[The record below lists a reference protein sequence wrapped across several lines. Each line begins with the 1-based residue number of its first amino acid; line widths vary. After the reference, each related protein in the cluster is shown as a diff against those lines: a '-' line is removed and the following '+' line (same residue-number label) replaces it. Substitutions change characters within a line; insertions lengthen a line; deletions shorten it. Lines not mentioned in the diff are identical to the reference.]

1 MMNIVALGLLLT
13 SLGSVMILSREPL
26 LVKDPADAGNEA
38 NVLLVKEVRR
48 RPGENNNSNDVD
60 DAAPAAVGRRLKRV
74 AEAAYK
80 PVTEAVEALNRKT
93 EEIMDSNKEKV
104 AKAAE
109 TVSSNNKKTK
119 SSPEKLSFWTSRK
132 KQDTSADDHLLAAKE
147 KAAAASQAF
156 EEATRLLEDAT
167 REKLAAL
174 HEVSPEGILQ
184 RTEVKHKVL
193 ETVDSAQG
201 KVSET
206 AATTTDTATKAVEK
220 TKEAAEGAYKTA
232 SATLGAAKDKTS
244 DAIGSTTEAME
255 DAVALEKDKT
265 YETAQSVKNKT
276 CNAVES
282 TKDCV
287 LNAAGAAKDTI
298 LDNTEFVVERS
309 KGTAANAAEKAKEE
323 AQAADNAVLGFAEV
337 VKEVAGKT
345 AECLLHT
352 AQEAGSYLPNV
363 GQGVG
368 YVYDKSADRIGH
380 EEAQSTTENASKL
393 SDSAKEELKAR
404 SNQQVLHAP
413 AGSGE
418 EEVSQIYK
426 RTTTEGKQA
435 HEVLLL
441 ETKELIGDADAN
453 ADNAPEH
460 VKDEL
465 GVIAQTIGWRRVGII
480 VKDYNPC
487 HLTPFEIVL
496 GDVKYVWVGKPHPKE
511 EQQTFLHKVLRSI
524 KGAADNVRHFLGFSG
539 GVKKKQHHTGV
550 GEASKKRSVDGAAS
564 VKEKQVDNNAKG
576 DATTMNGY
584 VDVIYKGKE
593 SLMEGVKAAGQEYE
607 AGRAQASEYADQ
619 ARSELQGTVGW
630 LQDNTTSEEEK
641 LPHSWKQMFVSRPRG
656 FLLSLIRLLHLFT
669 FSIIYGSALWVTFV
683 SGLILSNNLPQQQFS
698 FMQSRIFPIYL
709 RLLAAGELLLTML
722 HSLLHPW
729 FSADKL
735 ETWQLQNFVW
745 ILVATLINLLLLEPW
760 ETKLMFEKLRLEK
773 GGWVHDTTPEE
784 LRIVLKAEKK
794 KNLEEINEKL
804 KTLHTYLSALNLLTL
819 AGLTWHL
826 SYLARRSIV

>member
-1 MMNIVALGLLLT
+1 MMNIVALGLLLS

-60 DAAPAAVGRRLKRV
+60 DTAPAAVGRRLKRV

-93 EEIMDSNKEKV
+93 EEIVDSNKEKV

-184 RTEVKHKVL
+184 RTDVKHKVL

-201 KVSET
+201 KISET

-244 DAIGSTTEAME
+244 GAIGFTTEGME

-282 TKDCV
+282 TKDSV

-323 AQAADNAVLGFAEV
+323 AQAADTAVLGFAEV

-380 EEAQSTTENASKL
+380 EEAQSTTENARKL
-393 SDSAKEELKAR
+393 SDSAKEGLKAR

-418 EEVSQIYK
+418 EEVSEIYK
-426 RTTTEGKQA
+426 TTTTEGKQA

-480 VKDYNPC
+480 VKDYNPR

-550 GEASKKRSVDGAAS
+550 GEASKKRLVDGAES

-745 ILVATLINLLLLEPW
+745 ILVATLINLLVFEPW

-784 LRIVLKAEKK
+784 LRIVLQAEKK

>member
-1 MMNIVALGLLLT
+1 MNIVALGLLLS

-60 DAAPAAVGRRLKRV
+60 DTAPAAVGRRLKRV

-93 EEIMDSNKEKV
+93 EEIVDSNKEKV

-119 SSPEKLSFWTSRK
+119 SSPDKLSFWTSRK

-174 HEVSPEGILQ
+174 HEVSPEGILE
-184 RTEVKHKVL
+184 R
-193 ETVDSAQG
+193 TVDSAQG
-201 KVSET
+201 KISET

-244 DAIGSTTEAME
+244 DAIGSTTEGME
-255 DAVALEKDKT
+255 DAVALEKDKA

-282 TKDCV
+282 TKDSV

-323 AQAADNAVLGFAEV
+323 AQAADTAVLGFAEV

-413 AGSGE
+413 AGYGE
-418 EEVSQIYK
+418 EEVSEIYK
-426 RTTTEGKQA
+426 TTTTEGKQA
-435 HEVLLL
+435 HKVLLL

-550 GEASKKRSVDGAAS
+550 GQASKKRIVDGTES

-576 DATTMNGY
+576 DATTMDGY

-745 ILVATLINLLLLEPW
+745 ILVATLINLLVFEPW
-760 ETKLMFEKLRLEK
+760 ETKLMFDKLRLEK
-773 GGWVHDTTPEE
+773 GGWAHDTTPEE
-784 LRIVLKAEKK
+784 LRIVLQAEKK
-794 KNLEEINEKL
+794 KKLEEINEKL
-804 KTLHTYLSALNLLTL
+804 KTLHTYSSALNLLTL

>member
-1 MMNIVALGLLLT
+1 M
-13 SLGSVMILSREPL
+13 
-26 LVKDPADAGNEA
+26 
-38 NVLLVKEVRR
+38 
-48 RPGENNNSNDVD
+48 
-60 DAAPAAVGRRLKRV
+60 
-74 AEAAYK
+74 
-80 PVTEAVEALNRKT
+80 
-93 EEIMDSNKEKV
+93 
-104 AKAAE
+104 
-109 TVSSNNKKTK
+109 
-119 SSPEKLSFWTSRK
+119 W
-132 KQDTSADDHLLAAKE
+132 Q
-147 KAAAASQAF
+147 
-156 EEATRLLEDAT
+156 
-167 REKLAAL
+167 
-174 HEVSPEGILQ
+174 
-184 RTEVKHKVL
+184 
-193 ETVDSAQG
+193 
-201 KVSET
+201 
-206 AATTTDTATKAVEK
+206 AVEK

-244 DAIGSTTEAME
+244 DAIGSTTEGMK

-265 YETAQSVKNKT
+265 YETAQSVKDRMHEAAELTKEKTYETAQSVKNKT
-276 CNAVES
+276 CNTAES
-282 TKDCV
+282 TKDSV
-287 LNAAGAAKDTI
+287 LDAAGAAKDTI

-323 AQAADNAVLGFAEV
+323 AQAADAAVLGFAEV

-404 SNQQVLHAP
+404 SDQQVLHAP
-413 AGSGE
+413 AGYGE
-418 EEVSQIYK
+418 EEVSGIYK
-426 RTTTEGKQA
+426 TTTTEGKQP

-441 ETKELIGDADAN
+441 ETKELIADAD

-480 VKDYNPC
+480 VKDYNPR

-524 KGAADNVRHFLGFSG
+524 KGAANNVSHFLGFSG

-550 GEASKKRSVDGAAS
+550 GQASKKRIVDGTES

-630 LQDNTTSEEEK
+630 LQDNTTSEEGK
-641 LPHSWKQMFVSRPRG
+641 HK
-656 FLLSLIRLLHLFT
+656 
-669 FSIIYGSALWVTFV
+669 
-683 SGLILSNNLPQQQFS
+683 
-698 FMQSRIFPIYL
+698 
-709 RLLAAGELLLTML
+709 
-722 HSLLHPW
+722 
-729 FSADKL
+729 
-735 ETWQLQNFVW
+735 
-745 ILVATLINLLLLEPW
+745 
-760 ETKLMFEKLRLEK
+760 
-773 GGWVHDTTPEE
+773 
-784 LRIVLKAEKK
+784 
-794 KNLEEINEKL
+794 
-804 KTLHTYLSALNLLTL
+804 
-819 AGLTWHL
+819 
-826 SYLARRSIV
+826 

>member
-1 MMNIVALGLLLT
+1 
-13 SLGSVMILSREPL
+13 
-26 LVKDPADAGNEA
+26 
-38 NVLLVKEVRR
+38 
-48 RPGENNNSNDVD
+48 
-60 DAAPAAVGRRLKRV
+60 
-74 AEAAYK
+74 
-80 PVTEAVEALNRKT
+80 
-93 EEIMDSNKEKV
+93 
-104 AKAAE
+104 
-109 TVSSNNKKTK
+109 
-119 SSPEKLSFWTSRK
+119 
-132 KQDTSADDHLLAAKE
+132 
-147 KAAAASQAF
+147 
-156 EEATRLLEDAT
+156 
-167 REKLAAL
+167 
-174 HEVSPEGILQ
+174 
-184 RTEVKHKVL
+184 
-193 ETVDSAQG
+193 
-201 KVSET
+201 
-206 AATTTDTATKAVEK
+206 
-220 TKEAAEGAYKTA
+220 
-232 SATLGAAKDKTS
+232 
-244 DAIGSTTEAME
+244 ME

-282 TKDCV
+282 TKDSV

-323 AQAADNAVLGFAEV
+323 AQAADTAVLGFAEV

-380 EEAQSTTENASKL
+380 EEAQSTTENARKL
-393 SDSAKEELKAR
+393 SDSAKEGLKAR

-418 EEVSQIYK
+418 EEVSEIYK
-426 RTTTEGKQA
+426 TTTTEGKQA

-480 VKDYNPC
+480 VKDYNPR

-550 GEASKKRSVDGAAS
+550 GEASKKRLVDGAES

-630 LQDNTTSEEEK
+630 LQDNTTSEEGK
-641 LPHSWKQMFVSRPRG
+641 HK
-656 FLLSLIRLLHLFT
+656 
-669 FSIIYGSALWVTFV
+669 
-683 SGLILSNNLPQQQFS
+683 
-698 FMQSRIFPIYL
+698 
-709 RLLAAGELLLTML
+709 
-722 HSLLHPW
+722 
-729 FSADKL
+729 
-735 ETWQLQNFVW
+735 
-745 ILVATLINLLLLEPW
+745 
-760 ETKLMFEKLRLEK
+760 
-773 GGWVHDTTPEE
+773 
-784 LRIVLKAEKK
+784 
-794 KNLEEINEKL
+794 
-804 KTLHTYLSALNLLTL
+804 
-819 AGLTWHL
+819 
-826 SYLARRSIV
+826 

>member
-1 MMNIVALGLLLT
+1 MNIVALGLLLS

-60 DAAPAAVGRRLKRV
+60 DTAPAAVGRRLKRV

-93 EEIMDSNKEKV
+93 EEIVDSNKEKV

-184 RTEVKHKVL
+184 RTDVKHKVL

-201 KVSET
+201 KISET

-244 DAIGSTTEAME
+244 DAISSTTEGME

-265 YETAQSVKNKT
+265 YEIAQSVKNKT

-282 TKDCV
+282 TKDSV
-287 LNAAGAAKDTI
+287 LNAAGATKDTI
-298 LDNTEFVVERS
+298 LDNTEFAVERS

-323 AQAADNAVLGFAEV
+323 AQAADTAVLGFAEV

-418 EEVSQIYK
+418 EEVSEIYK
-426 RTTTEGKQA
+426 TTTTEGKQA

-453 ADNAPEH
+453 ADNAPEN

-480 VKDYNPC
+480 VKDYNPR

-539 GVKKKQHHTGV
+539 GVKKNQHHTGV
-550 GEASKKRSVDGAAS
+550 GEASKKRLVDGAES

-630 LQDNTTSEEEK
+630 LQDNTTSEEGK
-641 LPHSWKQMFVSRPRG
+641 HK
-656 FLLSLIRLLHLFT
+656 
-669 FSIIYGSALWVTFV
+669 
-683 SGLILSNNLPQQQFS
+683 
-698 FMQSRIFPIYL
+698 
-709 RLLAAGELLLTML
+709 
-722 HSLLHPW
+722 
-729 FSADKL
+729 
-735 ETWQLQNFVW
+735 
-745 ILVATLINLLLLEPW
+745 
-760 ETKLMFEKLRLEK
+760 
-773 GGWVHDTTPEE
+773 
-784 LRIVLKAEKK
+784 
-794 KNLEEINEKL
+794 
-804 KTLHTYLSALNLLTL
+804 
-819 AGLTWHL
+819 
-826 SYLARRSIV
+826 

>member
-1 MMNIVALGLLLT
+1 MMNIVALGLLLL
-13 SLGSVMILSREPL
+13 SLGSVMILSPEPL

-60 DAAPAAVGRRLKRV
+60 DAAAPAAVGQRLKRV

-93 EEIMDSNKEKV
+93 EEIVESNKEKV
-104 AKAAE
+104 AKAVEA
-109 TVSSNNKKTK
+109 VSSNNKKTK
-119 SSPEKLSFWTSRK
+119 NSPEKLSFWTSRK
-132 KQDTSADDHLLAAKE
+132 KQDTAADDHLLAAKE

-193 ETVDSAQG
+193 ETVDSAKG
-201 KVSET
+201 KISET
-206 AATTTDTATKAVEK
+206 AATATDTATKAVEK

-244 DAIGSTTEAME
+244 DAIGSTAEGME

-265 YETAQSVKNKT
+265 YETAQTVKNKT
-276 CNAVES
+276 CNAAES
-282 TKDCV
+282 TKDSV
-287 LNAAGAAKDTI
+287 LDAAGAAKDTI

-323 AQAADNAVLGFAEV
+323 AQAADAAVLGFAEV

-345 AECLLHT
+345 AECLIHT

-404 SNQQVLHAP
+404 SDQQVLHAP
-413 AGSGE
+413 AGYGE
-418 EEVSQIYK
+418 EEVSKIYK
-426 RTTTEGKQA
+426 TTTTEGKQP

-441 ETKELIGDADAN
+441 ETKELIGDAD

-465 GVIAQTIGWRRVGII
+465 GVIAQTIGWRRVGTI

-487 HLTPFEIVL
+487 HLTPLEIVL

-524 KGAADNVRHFLGFSG
+524 KGAANNVSHFLGFSG

-550 GEASKKRSVDGAAS
+550 GQASKKRIVDGTES
-564 VKEKQVDNNAKG
+564 VEEKQVDNNAKG

-630 LQDNTTSEEEK
+630 LQDNTTSEEVK
-641 LPHSWKQMFVSRPRG
+641 LPHSWKQIFVSRPRG

-683 SGLILSNNLPQQQFS
+683 SGLILSHNLPQQQFS

-745 ILVATLINLLLLEPW
+745 ILVATLINLLVFEPW
-760 ETKLMFEKLRLEK
+760 ETKLMFDKLRLEK

-784 LRIVLKAEKK
+784 LRIVLQAEKK
-794 KNLEEINEKL
+794 KKLEEINEKL
-804 KTLHTYLSALNLLTL
+804 KTLHTYSSALNLLTL

>member
-93 EEIMDSNKEKV
+93 EEIVDSNKEKV

-109 TVSSNNKKTK
+109 TVSSNNKKPK

>member
-1 MMNIVALGLLLT
+1 MMNIVALGLLLS

-60 DAAPAAVGRRLKRV
+60 DTAPAAVGRRLKRV

-93 EEIMDSNKEKV
+93 EEIVDSNKEKV

-201 KVSET
+201 KISET

-244 DAIGSTTEAME
+244 DAIGSTTEGME
-255 DAVALEKDKT
+255 DAVAVEKDKT

-282 TKDCV
+282 TKDSV

-323 AQAADNAVLGFAEV
+323 AQAADTAVLGFAEV

-418 EEVSQIYK
+418 EEVSEIYK
-426 RTTTEGKQA
+426 TTTTEGKQA

-524 KGAADNVRHFLGFSG
+524 KGAADNVRHFLGFTG

-550 GEASKKRSVDGAAS
+550 GQASKKRIVDGTES

-745 ILVATLINLLLLEPW
+745 ILVATLINLLVFEPW

-773 GGWVHDTTPEE
+773 GGWVHNTTPEE
-784 LRIVLKAEKK
+784 LRIVLQAEKK

>member
-1 MMNIVALGLLLT
+1 
-13 SLGSVMILSREPL
+13 
-26 LVKDPADAGNEA
+26 
-38 NVLLVKEVRR
+38 
-48 RPGENNNSNDVD
+48 
-60 DAAPAAVGRRLKRV
+60 
-74 AEAAYK
+74 
-80 PVTEAVEALNRKT
+80 
-93 EEIMDSNKEKV
+93 
-104 AKAAE
+104 
-109 TVSSNNKKTK
+109 
-119 SSPEKLSFWTSRK
+119 
-132 KQDTSADDHLLAAKE
+132 
-147 KAAAASQAF
+147 
-156 EEATRLLEDAT
+156 
-167 REKLAAL
+167 
-174 HEVSPEGILQ
+174 
-184 RTEVKHKVL
+184 
-193 ETVDSAQG
+193 
-201 KVSET
+201 
-206 AATTTDTATKAVEK
+206 
-220 TKEAAEGAYKTA
+220 
-232 SATLGAAKDKTS
+232 
-244 DAIGSTTEAME
+244 ME
-255 DAVALEKDKT
+255 DAVALEKDKA

-282 TKDCV
+282 TKDSV

-323 AQAADNAVLGFAEV
+323 AQAADTAVLGFAEV

-413 AGSGE
+413 AGYGE
-418 EEVSQIYK
+418 EEVSEIYK
-426 RTTTEGKQA
+426 TTTTEGKQA
-435 HEVLLL
+435 HKVLLL

-550 GEASKKRSVDGAAS
+550 GQASKKRIVDGTES

-576 DATTMNGY
+576 DATTMDGY

-630 LQDNTTSEEEK
+630 LQDNTTSEEGK
-641 LPHSWKQMFVSRPRG
+641 HK
-656 FLLSLIRLLHLFT
+656 
-669 FSIIYGSALWVTFV
+669 
-683 SGLILSNNLPQQQFS
+683 
-698 FMQSRIFPIYL
+698 
-709 RLLAAGELLLTML
+709 
-722 HSLLHPW
+722 
-729 FSADKL
+729 
-735 ETWQLQNFVW
+735 
-745 ILVATLINLLLLEPW
+745 
-760 ETKLMFEKLRLEK
+760 
-773 GGWVHDTTPEE
+773 
-784 LRIVLKAEKK
+784 
-794 KNLEEINEKL
+794 
-804 KTLHTYLSALNLLTL
+804 
-819 AGLTWHL
+819 
-826 SYLARRSIV
+826 

>member
-1 MMNIVALGLLLT
+1 MMNIVALGLLLS
-13 SLGSVMILSREPL
+13 SLGSIMILSREPL

-93 EEIMDSNKEKV
+93 EEIVDSNKEKV

-132 KQDTSADDHLLAAKE
+132 KQDTAADDHLLAAKE

-201 KVSET
+201 KISET

-282 TKDCV
+282 TKDSV

-418 EEVSQIYK
+418 EEVSEIYK
-426 RTTTEGKQA
+426 TTTTEGKQA

-465 GVIAQTIGWRRVGII
+465 GVIAQAIGWRRVGII

-496 GDVKYVWVGKPHPKE
+496 GDVKYVWVGKPHLKE
-511 EQQTFLHKVLRSI
+511 EQQTFLHKVLRLI

-539 GVKKKQHHTGV
+539 DVKKKQHHTGV
-550 GEASKKRSVDGAAS
+550 GEASKKRLVDGAES

-641 LPHSWKQMFVSRPRG
+641 LPHSWKQMFVSKPRG

-745 ILVATLINLLLLEPW
+745 ILVATLINLLLFEPW

-784 LRIVLKAEKK
+784 LRIVLQAEKK

>member
-1 MMNIVALGLLLT
+1 MNIVALGLLLL
-13 SLGSVMILSREPL
+13 SVGSVMILSPEPL

-60 DAAPAAVGRRLKRV
+60 DAAAPSAVGRRLKRV

-93 EEIMDSNKEKV
+93 EEIVDSNKEKV

-109 TVSSNNKKTK
+109 AVSSNDKKTK
-119 SSPEKLSFWTSRK
+119 SSPEKLSFWTSRR
-132 KQDTSADDHLLAAKE
+132 KQDTAADDHLLAAKE

-193 ETVDSAQG
+193 ETVDSAKG
-201 KVSET
+201 KISET
-206 AATTTDTATKAVEK
+206 AATATDTATKAVEK

-244 DAIGSTTEAME
+244 DAIGSTTEGME
-255 DAVALEKDKT
+255 DTVALEKDKT
-265 YETAQSVKNKT
+265 YETAQSLKNKT

-282 TKDCV
+282 TKDSV
-287 LNAAGAAKDTI
+287 LDAAGAAKDTI

-323 AQAADNAVLGFAEV
+323 AQAADAAVLGFAEV

-393 SDSAKEELKAR
+393 SDSTKEELKAR
-404 SNQQVLHAP
+404 SDRQILHAP
-413 AGSGE
+413 AGYGE
-418 EEVSQIYK
+418 EEVTEIYK
-426 RTTTEGKQA
+426 TTTTEGKQP

-441 ETKELIGDADAN
+441 ETKELIGDAD

-524 KGAADNVRHFLGFSG
+524 KGAANNVSHFLGFSG

-550 GEASKKRSVDGAAS
+550 GQASKKRTVDGTES
-564 VKEKQVDNNAKG
+564 VNEKQVDNNAKG

-584 VDVIYKGKE
+584 VDVIYKGKD

-630 LQDNTTSEEEK
+630 LQDDTTSEEGK
-641 LPHSWKQMFVSRPRG
+641 HK
-656 FLLSLIRLLHLFT
+656 
-669 FSIIYGSALWVTFV
+669 
-683 SGLILSNNLPQQQFS
+683 
-698 FMQSRIFPIYL
+698 
-709 RLLAAGELLLTML
+709 
-722 HSLLHPW
+722 
-729 FSADKL
+729 
-735 ETWQLQNFVW
+735 
-745 ILVATLINLLLLEPW
+745 
-760 ETKLMFEKLRLEK
+760 
-773 GGWVHDTTPEE
+773 
-784 LRIVLKAEKK
+784 
-794 KNLEEINEKL
+794 
-804 KTLHTYLSALNLLTL
+804 
-819 AGLTWHL
+819 
-826 SYLARRSIV
+826 